1 MASLQASNQK
11 ARHTMLRMGGTST
24 RPYGAGRRGAP
35 GDAAFLFGRNTKTR
49 VNRLFTVHAL
59 IMLAVGLMS
68 ASFPEVLVYILHHN
82 AEGFHARHEG
92 GAARIAFVTMRVFG
106 CFLLAQAYVLYV
118 LRTVSDGTMRRA
130 VVQSYFVA
138 FLLTT
143 IALARAQLTEDMPV
157 RISNW
162 LVISIFAVLTAAY
175 AWYSFF
181 ERISVFELGR

>member
-1 MASLQASNQK
+1 
-11 ARHTMLRMGGTST
+11 MGSPPA
-24 RPYGAGRRGAP
+24 RPYGGGSSSRGAQGSGSFFVGKNP
-35 GDAAFLFGRNTKTR
+35 KTR
-49 VNRLFTVHAL
+49 VTRLFTVHAV
-59 IMLAVGLMS
+59 IMAVVGAVS
-68 ASFPEVLVYILHHN
+68 VSVPEVLVYLLHHN

-106 CFLLAQAYVLYV
+106 CFLIAQAYVLYV
-118 LRTVSDGTMRRA
+118 LRTVSDGTIRRA
-130 VVQSYFVA
+130 VVQSSFAA

-143 IALARAQLTEDMPV
+143 VTLARAQLTEDMPV

-162 LVISIFAVLTAAY
+162 LVISIFAVLTGAY

>member
-1 MASLQASNQK
+1 
-11 ARHTMLRMGGTST
+11 MLRMGGPPA
-24 RPYGAGRRGAP
+24 RPYGGGSSRGAP
-35 GDAAFLFGRNTKTR
+35 GGGSFVGKNPKTR
-49 VNRLFTVHAL
+49 LNRLFSIHAL
-59 IMLAVGLMS
+59 IMLVVGAVS
-68 ASFPEVLVYILHHN
+68 ASFPEVLVYLLHHN

-106 CFLLAQAYVLYV
+106 CFLMAQAYLLYV
-118 LRTVSDGTMRRA
+118 LRTVSDGTIRRA

-138 FLLTT
+138 FLLTSL
-143 IALARAQLTEDMPV
+143 ALARAQLTEDMPV

-162 LVISIFAVLTAAY
+162 GVISIFAVLTGAY

>member
-1 MASLQASNQK
+1 
-11 ARHTMLRMGGTST
+11 MLRMGGPPA
-24 RPYGAGRRGAP
+24 RHYGGSSSRGAP
-35 GDAAFLFGRNTKTR
+35 GDGSFFVGKSAKTR

-59 IMLAVGLMS
+59 IMMVVGAVS
-68 ASFPEVLVYILHHN
+68 ASFPEVLVYLLHHN

-106 CFLLAQAYVLYV
+106 CFLMAQSYILYV
-118 LRTVSDGTMRRA
+118 LRTVSDGTIRRA

-138 FLLTT
+138 FLLTSV
-143 IALARAQLTEDMPV
+143 ALARAQLTEDMPV

-162 LVISIFAVLTAAY
+162 LVISIFAVLTGAY

>member
-1 MASLQASNQK
+1 
-11 ARHTMLRMGGTST
+11 MGSPPA
-24 RPYGAGRRGAP
+24 RPYGGSSSRGAP
-35 GDAAFLFGRNTKTR
+35 GSASFFVGKNPKTR
-49 VNRLFTVHAL
+49 VNRLFAVHAL
-59 IMLAVGLMS
+59 IMAVVGAVS
-68 ASFPEVLVYILHHN
+68 ASFPEVLVYLLHHN

-106 CFLLAQAYVLYV
+106 CFLMAQAYVLYV
-118 LRTVSDGTMRRA
+118 LRTVSDGTIRRA

-138 FLLTT
+138 FGLTT
-143 IALARAQLTEDMPV
+143 VALARAQLTEDMPV

-162 LVISIFAVLTAAY
+162 LVISIFAVLTGAY